1 MDESGNSRSALG
13 SRVRKD
19 IKFYDFIKHVSQKDF
34 IRHVIMVTILLNA
47 LFMALEADYD
57 LNFKNYVLFQV
68 IDEFFLAIYTMEFL
82 IKVYVEPKGYWKS
95 SYNIF
100 DTFILILSYIP
111 LIMSGSGSG
120 SGVRAIRSLTMLRT
134 IRLLRVLRTI
144 SYIRAF
150 QVLILALFKAL
161 THAVYSAILLFILVL
176 LFAIIGHDFFG
187 DTPTGDPQTWGDLG
201 NALCVVFSLV
211 TVDGWTDV
219 QGRLDDLGFTFSWLY
234 TIAFIL
240 LGYVIF
246 YSMFVGAAMIAFQD
260 ATKIFEEDMQNERE
274 ASLAK
279 KKETLLKRQQEELGE
294 FIQSQE
300 THDRQDFNE
309 RVEKFRISLTDS
321 DDIVMEDVYSNLT
334 FINTYLTSL
343 DNQDESINRMS
354 DFYDETIRSL
364 SEILERRD
372 LVEAEAE

>member
-57 LNFKNYVLFQV
+57 LNFKNYVL
-68 IDEFFLAIYTMEFL
+68 
-82 IKVYVEPKGYWKS
+82 
-95 SYNIF
+95 
-100 DTFILILSYIP
+100 
-111 LIMSGSGSG
+111 
-120 SGVRAIRSLTMLRT
+120 
-134 IRLLRVLRTI
+134 
-144 SYIRAF
+144 F